1 MDWINVSSSLND
13 LLSSSFTNRIQ
24 RKKDDDSEYDS
35 TSTMMYSDD
44 SASSNSG
51 NGNGNL
57 NGNGNTH
64 SQKSTSTNFYDR
76 LDDQEVVSPISV
88 MEVATI
94 GLDEHGTG
102 SPPLPRIENF
112 HIHGDDDDSEIR
124 HGTSFTKG
132 NPKSQSSASRRLKV
146 STLRLTETSKLKSE

>member
-13 LLSSSFTNRIQ
+13 LLSSSFTNSVQ
-24 RKKDDDSEYDS
+24 RKKDDDSENDS

-51 NGNGNL
+51 NGNGN
-57 NGNGNTH
+57 TH

-76 LDDQEVVSPISV
+76 LDDQDYSDVVSPSSV

-112 HIHGDDDDSEIR
+112 YIHGDDDDYEIR
-124 HGTSFTKG
+124 HGISFTKG
-132 NPKSQSSASRRLKV
+132 NSKSQSSASRRLKV